1 MASCRRTKLKLRG
14 PAAVGPAAFRSL
26 GQGTPSLQEV
36 EWLGSSL
43 TALPPDRVPPQSWC
57 YSLFPERRDGT
68 ECKAH
73 TTPRFR
79 DRGLCH
85 PEQSSRGTRASNR
98 RAGHG
103 GLRTVTL
110 VPLGCERYGSTDGS
124 EAPRLRNP
132 TVCLFSK
139 KEKCRKVPR
148 KAIRNKQ
155 KCPLK

>member
-1 MASCRRTKLKLRG
+1 MARILAHS
-14 PAAVGPAAFRSL
+14 
-26 GQGTPSLQEV
+26 
-36 EWLGSSL
+36 
-43 TALPPDRVPPQSWC
+43 PPLDRVPPQSWC

-73 TTPRFR
+73 TAPRFR

-110 VPLGCERYGSTDGS
+110 VPLGCECYGGTDGS
-124 EAPRLRNP
+124 EAPCLRNP
-132 TVCLFSK
+132 TICLFLK

-148 KAIRNKQ
+148 KLSEMSKNV
-155 KCPLK
+155 L